1 MPTLK
6 DVAEKAG
13 VTVTTVSRV
22 INNRGYL
29 SEETKKKVKQAMA
42 ELHYRPNELARSL
55 SKQATNT
62 IGVITPHITHP
73 YFAQLISQ
81 LENAASKRGF
91 KILLCNSKEDHSR
104 EAEYID
110 LCKSNR
116 VAGIIFCGMILT
128 SERYTQPDFPL
139 VAIECN
145 SPLCVSTILCD
156 NYAGGRMAA
165 EHLIECGCT
174 NLLHFSG
181 IIGQEMPGD
190 SRAQAFTDVCLR
202 HKVHFDSVWTG
213 NNTYYAMDYHELIKK
228 ALQDHPYTDGIFAS
242 SDLIA
247 AQVIQVLSGLGRKI
261 PDEIKLVGFD
271 DVSLSALTTPQITTI
286 HQPTKEM
293 AEMAVDA
300 LIKSSGHETVP
311 SKVVLPVS
319 LVRRQSTGFGNSD
332 FI

>member
-6 DVAEKAG
+6 DVAQKAG

-29 SEETKKKVKQAMA
+29 SEETKQKVKQAMD

-55 SKQATNT
+55 SKQNTNT
-62 IGVITPHITHP
+62 IGVITPHIMHP
-73 YFAQLISQ
+73 YFAQLISHI
-81 LENAASKRGF
+81 ESAASRQGF
-91 KILLCNSKEDHSR
+91 KIFLCNSKEDHSR

-128 SERYTQPDFPL
+128 SEKYAQLDFPF

-165 EHLIECGCT
+165 EHLIEQGCK

-181 IIGQEMPGD
+181 IIDQEMPGD
-190 SRAQAFTDVCLR
+190 SRAQAFTDVCQ
-202 HKVHFDSVWTG
+202 KFKINYDNIWSGDS
-213 NNTYYAMDYHELIKK
+213 TYYTMDYHEFIKHTLLK
-228 ALQDHPYTDGIFAS
+228 HPKTDGIFAS

-247 AQVIQVLSGLGRKI
+247 AQVIQVCADLNKRI
-261 PDEIKLVGFD
+261 PDDIKLVGFD
-271 DVSLSALTTPQITTI
+271 DVSLSTLTTPQITTI

-293 AEMAVDA
+293 ADMAVDA
-300 LIKSSGHETVP
+300 LIKSSSHETVP
-311 SKVVLPVS
+311 SKIVLPVS
-319 LVRRQSTGFGNSD
+319 LVRRQST
-332 FI
+332 